1 MRLTFA
7 IGAVLGLL
15 GCGGAIKAAGDAG
28 EVDAAGDPAAD
39 VALDP
44 ALEPE
49 PDAGSDVVSDG
60 AVDVEPDGANP
71 ECSDGIDND
80 GDDLVDME
88 DFDCASP
95 DDDPEG
101 PPEGECSIDNH
112 CAAGWEECDR
122 STGTCYD
129 PPMGELCAEC
139 RSSEDCGDGVTGD
152 NPNRDFCLIGWWPPG
167 ECTKDCAGDF
177 DCPKGFRCID
187 SDGTLMCLP
196 YAGSCEAFAL
206 MGESCTRD
214 DDCGYGDS
222 AVCEGSVCT
231 SLCEVEHD
239 CPMGSSCVAGLCA
252 MD

>member
-1 MRLTFA
+1 MRLAFL
-7 IGAVLGLL
+7 IGTAAVLL
-15 GCGGAIKAAGDAG
+15 GCGGALKAAGDTG
-28 EVDAAGDPAAD
+28 TSDAAGDPAAD

-44 ALEPE
+44 ATEPE
-49 PDAGSDVVSDG
+49 PDAAPDAVPDG
-60 AVDVEPDGANP
+60 VDDVEPDGAGP

-80 GDDLVDME
+80 GDDLIDLE
-88 DFDCASP
+88 DFDCANP
-95 DDDPEG
+95 GDDPEG

-177 DCPKGFRCID
+177 DCPKAFRCID
-187 SDGTLMCLP
+187 SDGTQMCLP
-196 YAGSCEAFAL
+196 YIGSCEAL
-206 MGESCTRD
+206 GLVGETCARD
-214 DDCGYGDS
+214 DECGYGDS
-222 AVCEGSVCT
+222 AVCEGSICT
-231 SLCEVEHD
+231 SMCEVEHD
-239 CPMGSSCVAGLCA
+239 CPMGWSCVTGLCA